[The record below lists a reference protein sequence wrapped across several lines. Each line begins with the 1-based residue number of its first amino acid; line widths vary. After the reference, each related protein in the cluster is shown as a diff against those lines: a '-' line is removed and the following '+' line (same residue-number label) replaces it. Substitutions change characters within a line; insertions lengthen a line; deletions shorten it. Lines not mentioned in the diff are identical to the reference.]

1 MHATPPIPQQLSCP
15 LISYHSAGIKINTQR
30 IDIFRQNPKVG
41 LLPFFNF
48 KNVTITLAS
57 KCARNC
63 PNYIVTE
70 GNRAVIK
77 FIKMHFREF
86 LEHENFY
93 HSVA

>member
-1 MHATPPIPQQLSCP
+1 M
-15 LISYHSAGIKINTQR
+15 
-30 IDIFRQNPKVG
+30 G

-63 PNYIVTE
+63 PNYIVTV

-77 FIKMHFREF
+77 FIKIHFRESSQNLKTLSF
-86 LEHENFY
+86 SGVANLKKF
-93 HSVA
+93 HSNETGEDVGHALILKHSRPV